1 MKPISY
7 LLKIT
12 AALFLLIGSFKTSLA
27 QKDSA
32 QIHGQI
38 VDFKTQTPLSFVTM
52 VLETPNQIPVA
63 NTTSDDTGKFLFKN
77 LAKGYYTISFSAFG
91 YQRYILDSIDLADNE
106 SKIILINMVRLKP
119 VIRHWPNP
127 CTEKLTI
134 QDDNTITSF
143 SSKQLLI
150 FR

>member
-12 AALFLLIGSFKTSLA
+12 AALFLLIGSFETSLA

-32 QIHGQI
+32 QIQGQI
-38 VDFKTQTPLSFVTM
+38 LDFKTQTPLSFVTVVM
-52 VLETPNQIPVA
+52 ETPNQIPVA
-63 NTTSDDTGKFLFKN
+63 KATSDDTGKFLFKN
-77 LAKGYYTISFSAFG
+77 LAKGYYRISFSAIG
-91 YQRYILDSIDLADNE
+91 YQRHILDSIDLADNE
-106 SKIILINMVRLKP
+106 SKIIPSNFMRF
-119 VIRHWPNP
+119 NP
-127 CTEKLTI
+127 IIENIGCRFRDKFNF